1 MLWNQIELFVRCRS
15 SKKTFS
21 IKAYKLNLK
30 NWSTF
35 LWKIT
40 TSSIIMSRS
49 NSSKFMNNASW
60 WKRIW
65 TNTRN
70 FHSDLSLNLFSAFTA
85 IFRSFTLSDES
96 WESRLNK
103 MISLKNFLLM
113 MINSKINQLMRFSL
127 ERLSV
132 HCLNS
137 SQLTFSML
145 TFCRFEKWF
154 AS

>member
-21 IKAYKLNLK
+21 IKIYESDFKS
-30 NWSTF
+30 WSIF

-49 NSSKFMNNASW
+49 NSSKFMSNTNW
-60 WKRIW
+60 WKKIW

-70 FHSDLSLNLFSAFTA
+70 FHFDLSFNLFSAFTA

-96 WESRLNK
+96 WKSRLNK
-103 MISLKNFLLM
+103 MINLKNLLLM
-113 MINSKINQLMRFSL
+113 MINSKINQLMRFNL
-127 ERLSV
+127 KRFSV
-132 HCLNS
+132 HYLNS
-137 SQLTFSML
+137 SRLTLSML
-145 TFCRFEKWF
+145 IFCKFEKWF